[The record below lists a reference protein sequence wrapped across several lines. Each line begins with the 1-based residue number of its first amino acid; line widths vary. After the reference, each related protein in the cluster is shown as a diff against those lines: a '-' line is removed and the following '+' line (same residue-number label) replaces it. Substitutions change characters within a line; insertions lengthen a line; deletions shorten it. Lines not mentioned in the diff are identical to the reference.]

1 MIDSAFI
8 NRYIDKIYVTPIEEG
23 TVEISVKIFSG
34 ETVEKHLSSLRK
46 RHKSIKNAEK
56 ANENE
61 SYNNGI
67 VDISSTGHTFNTMA
81 KLLYINSKQKHNIID
96 IK

>member
-1 MIDSAFI
+1 MKVISKYHSKTI
-8 NRYIDKIYVTPIEEG
+8 IIKHIENVTPIEEG

-34 ETVEKHLSSLRK
+34 ETVEKHLSTLRK

-56 ANENE
+56 TDENE
-61 SYNNGI
+61 SSDDGI
-67 VDISSTGHTFNTMA
+67 VDISRTGHTFKKMIES
-81 KLLYINSKQKHNIID
+81 YESS